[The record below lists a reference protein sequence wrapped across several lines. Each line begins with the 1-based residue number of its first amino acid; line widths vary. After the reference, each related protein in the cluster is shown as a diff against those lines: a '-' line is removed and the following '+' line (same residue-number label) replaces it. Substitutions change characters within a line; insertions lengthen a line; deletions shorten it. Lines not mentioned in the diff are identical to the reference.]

1 MSDDPTHL
9 IHDGTREQAENNNII
24 TTMTCAP
31 NITQV
36 AGWACRNAKNLIR
49 IDLPEG
55 ITIIG
60 MQSFL
65 GCISLKEIKFP
76 KSLTSIGRWSFDS
89 CSCLEQVDLL
99 QTNVL
104 ELGRKAFF
112 NCTSLREM
120 TIPDS
125 LQTFG
130 YDVFYHCSK
139 LVPSTIDVQDNINED
154 DVTTEVVAFLRSIQ

>member
-9 IHDGTREQAENNNII
+9 IHDGTEQQAEENNII

-36 AGWACRNAKNLIR
+36 AVRACFGAKKLIR
-49 IDLPEG
+49 VDLPEG

-60 MQSFL
+60 DWSFC

-76 KSLTSIGRWSFDS
+76 KSLTSIGLQSFAN
-89 CSCLEQVDLL
+89 CSSIEKVDLL
-99 QTNVL
+99 HTKVQ
-104 ELGRKAFF
+104 ELGTRAF
-112 NCTSLREM
+112 NYCTSLREM
-120 TIPDS
+120 KVPDS

-130 YDVFYHCSK
+130 HAVFGACFE
-139 LVPSTIDVQDNINED
+139 LVPSDIN
-154 DVTTEVVAFLRSIQ
+154 TLNNSAIVAHLRSKQLHHL